1 MTLPKLE
8 KILLVEDE
16 QDIQMVASMALE
28 ELGGYR
34 VEVCSSGS
42 EAVAKAPGFGPE
54 LILLDVMMP
63 ELDGPGTFRALRD
76 LEGFVMPPV
85 IYMTARAQLSEI
97 EEYRRSG
104 AIDVIVKPFDPMTL
118 ATKVQDIWDQHHGQ
132 G

>member
-1 MTLPKLE
+1 M
-8 KILLVEDE
+8 
-16 QDIQMVASMALE
+16 
-28 ELGGYR
+28 
-34 VEVCSSGS
+34 EVCSSGA
-42 EAVAKAPGFGPE
+42 EAVAKAPGFDPE

-76 LEGFVMPPV
+76 REDFEMPPV

-118 ATKVQDIWDQHHGQ
+118 AAKVQEIWDHHHGK